1 MHSGRSG
8 RFLKNTFK
16 KSGFSKNVFFKRI
29 GFLSKKYFYE
39 VTGFLLWKCFYV
51 RNKVFIW
58 NPFKRKIHFF
68 AKCRFW
74 TQGKGE
80 CMAKEKTNEKN

>member
-39 VTGFLLWKCFYV
+39 VTGFLL
-51 RNKVFIW
+51 
-58 NPFKRKIHFF
+58 
-68 AKCRFW
+68 
-74 TQGKGE
+74 
-80 CMAKEKTNEKN
+80 